1 MGAGAGWGAGR
12 GGLALA
18 LAAAAAAVLG
28 PAALRRSGAA
38 ARGVAAAGLAAV
50 GLTCALAAWRARG
63 RRRHAGRASGRRGP
77 VRALAVLGSGGHTAE
92 MLHVLKH
99 LPAARYAPVTYVTA
113 STDVSSDSKARA
125 LEAER
130 EAGAGVGGGSGGA
143 GASASFR
150 TIPRSREVGQ
160 SFLTSVGTTLHASLF
175 AFAVVWQERPELVLT
190 NGPGTCIPICAAFW
204 LLRAWGMCPNGP
216 LIYVE
221 SIARVSR
228 LSLSAKILYHSR
240 IADELFVQWEG
251 LQRRYPR
258 STFSGRLM

>member
-1 MGAGAGWGAGR
+1 
-12 GGLALA
+12 
-18 LAAAAAAVLG
+18 
-28 PAALRRSGAA
+28 
-38 ARGVAAAGLAAV
+38 
-50 GLTCALAAWRARG
+50 
-63 RRRHAGRASGRRGP
+63 
-77 VRALAVLGSGGHTAE
+77 

-99 LPAARYAPVTYVTA
+99 LPAARYAPVTYITA

-130 EAGAGVGGGSGGA
+130 EAGAGGGSA

-160 SFLTSVGTTLHASLF
+160 SFLTSVGTTLYASLF

-204 LLRAWGMCPNGP
+204 LLRAWGVCPNGP
-216 LIYVE
+216 LVYVE

-228 LSLSAKILYHSR
+228 LSLSAKILYHFR
-240 IADELFVQWEG
+240 IADEVFVQWEG